1 MLAISSAFTI
11 TPTTMGRFV
20 STVANTHKPSSMC
33 TSMSRRSG
41 NDFTL
46 LAASVS
52 GSETSL
58 TQGKDDDDDE
68 DWEYEEYESLT
79 EQDFYNSEWKVG
91 TVMEGANKI
100 DTTWCRCVVKDGEF
114 VAVWGDNSKGKWNFD
129 AASQFFSIS
138 KDSWGGWFGK
148 KIWAGSVED
157 YYFMEGTV
165 RGWSPISPASVVGQW
180 QAKRLGVDPDEAG
193 TAPWFERLADGDE
206 ESDENKE

>member
-11 TPTTMGRFV
+11 TPKTMGRFV
-20 STVANTHKPSSMC
+20 TVTDTAKPSSMC
-33 TSMSRRSG
+33 TSTSREFG

-58 TQGKDDDDDE
+58 TQGKDDDDD
-68 DWEYEEYESLT
+68 WEYEEYESLT

-91 TVMEGANKI
+91 TLMEGSDKI
-100 DTTWCRCVVKDGEF
+100 DVTWCRCLVKDGEF
-114 VAVWGDNSKGKWNFD
+114 LAVWGDDSKGKWNFD

-138 KDSWGGWFGK
+138 KNSWGGWFGK
-148 KIWAGSVED
+148 KIWAGAVED

-193 TAPWFERLADGDE
+193 TAPWFEGLADDE
-206 ESDENKE
+206 DSDDNKE